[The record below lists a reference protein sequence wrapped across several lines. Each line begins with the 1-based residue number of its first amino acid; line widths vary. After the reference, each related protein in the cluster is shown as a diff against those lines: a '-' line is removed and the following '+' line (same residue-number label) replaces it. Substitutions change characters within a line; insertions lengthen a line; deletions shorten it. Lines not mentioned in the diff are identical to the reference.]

1 MNDSV
6 GPTSVPEVA
15 EFQALLD
22 AAVDAIIVIDT
33 DGLIEEFNDSAERLF
48 GYARSDVLGR
58 DVRMLMPEP
67 DRSHHGEYI
76 RRYRES
82 GEGNIINIGRE
93 VFGQRSNGKT
103 FPMHLSVGD
112 ANGERFVG
120 IVRDLTAEKEA
131 QKETQSLQGRLA
143 EVGRFSLLGEMAAG
157 LAHEINQPLSA
168 IATYAQAGE
177 RFLAQDPIDIEGL
190 QSSCTRISDQ
200 ALRAGEIIQNLRG
213 FVRREPPHMELLD
226 VNEVVVDVLGLIDS
240 DARAEGIPVATEL
253 GAGLPPIKGQ
263 VIQLQQVLLNL
274 TRNAVDAMR
283 DGVRKADGIEV
294 RTEAGADDTV
304 SVLVTDHGHGVSVH
318 LEDDVFHPFVST
330 KAEGLGVGLAISKT
344 IIQAHDGTLFH
355 KPNPAGGAIFGFTL
369 PVAQED

>member
-1 MNDSV
+1 MSDSV
-6 GPTSVPEVA
+6 DPSHLMDGA

-33 DGLIEEFNDSAERLF
+33 NGLIEEFNDSAERLF
-48 GYARSDVLGR
+48 GYTKKDVLGK

-76 RRYRES
+76 RRYRDS
-82 GEGNIINIGRE
+82 GEGHIIGIGRE
-93 VFGQRSNGKT
+93 VFGQRSTGDK

-112 ANGERFVG
+112 ADGERFVG

-131 QKETQSLQGRLA
+131 QKETQSLQSRLA

-177 RFLAQDPIDIEGL
+177 RFLAQDPIDVDGL
-190 QSSCTRISDQ
+190 ESSCTRISDQ
-200 ALRAGEIIQNLRG
+200 ALRAGEIIQNLRS
-213 FVRREPPHMELLD
+213 FVRREPPRMEPLD
-226 VNEVVVDVLGLIDS
+226 VNQVVIDVFGLIDS
-240 DARAEGIPVATEL
+240 DARAEAIPVTTDL
-253 GAGLPPIKGQ
+253 GKDLPPVKGQ
-263 VIQLQQVLLNL
+263 AIQLQQVLLNL

-283 DGVRKADGIEV
+283 DGVRKAEGIQI
-294 RTEAGADDTV
+294 RTESGTDIV
-304 SVLVTDHGHGVSVH
+304 SVLVTDHGHGVSMH
-318 LEDDVFHPFVST
+318 LEDEVFHPFVST

-344 IIQAHDGTLFH
+344 IIQAHNGTLFH